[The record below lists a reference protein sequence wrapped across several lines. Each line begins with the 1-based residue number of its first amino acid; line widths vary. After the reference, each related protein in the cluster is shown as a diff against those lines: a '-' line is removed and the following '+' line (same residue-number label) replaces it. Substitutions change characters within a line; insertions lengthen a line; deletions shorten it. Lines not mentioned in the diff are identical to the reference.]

1 MKIDSE
7 NIQTIIFFLKPY
19 KLHLVLLFFLGILMA
34 VFDFINIALLYPILS
49 ISTNQSYH
57 PDNVFYNF
65 IFYLDSLCS
74 TILNIHDPLI
84 SSCILFIG
92 FAILSF
98 FFGLLYIL
106 LSLQITT
113 KITIENKKKIFE
125 KQNQADY
132 QYYLDHK
139 QGDLIYK
146 TTRAPAFIAE
156 VFNNLTK
163 MSIDIILSISTIILL
178 LSISFKGSLILLC
191 AGAGYYSMTRYLSL
205 KVSYITG
212 TGRYKASQQ
221 ENVILN
227 EFINGIKQ
235 IKVYGVAQRWKRQYD
250 ETIDE
255 FWKLWRKD
263 SFWLQVPA
271 LLLYLC
277 IFVAIGVVVIII
289 KLFYP
294 LDFLTYLP
302 ILGTFALAILK
313 LLPRLANFGNYQM
326 GIMSALPNLKIVQTV
341 LEDPTYVNVKNG
353 TLPFH
358 TKKPDIVINNITFG
372 YLNREP
378 IFTGLSLQIDAGKTT
393 ALVGASGS
401 GKSTIIDLILRMY
414 DVEKGE
420 ILIDSV
426 DIRNFD
432 INTLHEKMGFVSQ
445 ETFIYNA
452 SIQDNIAFGRDYPKE
467 KIIEAAKQANI
478 HDMISQLPQQYDT
491 PVGDRGIKLS
501 GGERQRIAIARAII
515 GDPEL
520 LILDEATSSLD
531 NVSERSVQ
539 DAINN
544 VAKKCTT
551 IIVAHRLSTVRDADI
566 IYVLENGKIIES
578 GTHDQLMGRKSKY
591 WEMYT
596 RQVNV

>member
-1 MKIDSE
+1 
-7 NIQTIIFFLKPY
+7 
-19 KLHLVLLFFLGILMA
+19 
-34 VFDFINIALLYPILS
+34 
-49 ISTNQSYH
+49 
-57 PDNVFYNF
+57 
-65 IFYLDSLCS
+65 
-74 TILNIHDPLI
+74 
-84 SSCILFIG
+84 
-92 FAILSF
+92 
-98 FFGLLYIL
+98 
-106 LSLQITT
+106 
-113 KITIENKKKIFE
+113 
-125 KQNQADY
+125 
-132 QYYLDHK
+132 
-139 QGDLIYK
+139 
-146 TTRAPAFIAE
+146 
-156 VFNNLTK
+156 

-191 AGAGYYSMTRYLSL
+191 AIAGYYSLTRFLSL
-205 KVSYITG
+205 KVSYNTG

-235 IKVYGVAQRWKRQYD
+235 IKVYGVSQRWKQHYE
-250 ETIDE
+250 ETIDT

-277 IFVAIGVVVIII
+277 IFVAIGAVVIII
-289 KLFYP
+289 KLYYP
-294 LDFLTYLP
+294 LDFIIYLP
-302 ILGTFALAILK
+302 ILGIFALAILK
-313 LLPRLANFGNYQM
+313 LLPRLTNFGNYQM
-326 GIMSALPNLKIVQTV
+326 GIMSALPNLVIVRQV
-341 LEDPTYVNVKNG
+341 LEDSTYVKVKNG

-358 TKKPDIVINNITFG
+358 AKKPDIEINHITFG
-372 YLNREP
+372 YQNRDP
-378 IFTGLSLQIDAGKTT
+378 LFSDLSLHIDVGKTT

-420 ILIDSV
+420 ILIDNI
-426 DIRNFD
+426 DIRKYD
-432 INTLHEKMGFVSQ
+432 IKTLHEKMGYVSQ

-452 SIQDNIAFGRDYPKE
+452 SIQDNIAFGRKYSRE
-467 KIIEAAKQANI
+467 KIIEAAKLANI
-478 HDMISQLPQQYDT
+478 HEMVTQLPLQYDM

-515 GDPEL
+515 GNPEL

-531 NVSERSVQ
+531 NVSEKVVQ

-566 IYVLENGKIIES
+566 IYVIEKGKIVES
-578 GTHDQLMGRKSKY
+578 GTHNQLMDRKNKY